1 MVILRKNIQLSE
13 FVMLG
18 GLAICVGLASGAEV
32 WLFKWSI
39 DQVNWLAFDQLG
51 DMRCRFAIYLP
62 KGVVQA

>member
-1 MVILRKNIQLSE
+1 
-13 FVMLG
+13 MLG